1 MTFPQQTSS
10 LSPVITPHGALIL
23 ESGDGG
29 FDLEPVAASR
39 LEAAFERGSGYGLL
53 QLGLSENG
61 MNLPPA
67 LSWWRGFGMRFISA
81 LCHHVDV
88 ANNNSAAVIVP
99 PPETEIIA
107 QLLDGAPNMKGGEY
121 LYADTLILL
130 WQLINHALN
139 ASLREEK
146 VGLEEF
152 LRAKNSAWHLVGRVY
167 FNLAEN
173 RKDAD
178 NPFAFLATYTTG
190 ISSAGTAKH
199 MPLGQALK
207 EYVGKNAEVLKL
219 LTPVHLAAEKCA
231 WLKEIVEENEIF
243 HPLRWQASD
252 ALKLM
257 QDADLL
263 ESAGIIVRFPASWK
277 MNRPSRPVVKAT
289 VGSKSPSFIG
299 LDGLLDFNMEISLD
313 GEALTQKEIKE
324 ILAGSS
330 GLALVRGKWIEVDKE
345 KLEKTLAK
353 FKEIEEKAKK
363 DGVSFAE
370 AMRLISSAHIGGK
383 EGDDAYQSWASVT
396 AGDWLAETLKNLRS
410 PENLG
415 AKKQPKNLNATL
427 RPYQKSGVEWMY
439 LLTKLGLGACL
450 ADDMGLGKTI
460 QLLTLLLT
468 IKNNNESQKP
478 SLLVAPAS
486 LLGNWLAEAKKF
498 TPDLRVLVAH
508 PSVLSPKMDKAEF
521 TKLIAENDLI
531 ITSYGSLLRMETIAQ
546 NAWNLVVLDEAQ
558 AIKNPDTKQTKM
570 VKKLKAN
577 SRIALTGTP
586 IENRL
591 SDLWSI
597 FDFINQG
604 LLGSGKEFTN
614 FTKQIETK
622 ETPSYAPLRNLVR
635 PYILRRLKT
644 DKSIISDLP
653 DKTEIRTV
661 CNLSRKQE
669 VIYQDAVVEL
679 QKALK
684 ESEGDENSIKRKG
697 LVLSY
702 MMRFKQICNHPSQWL
717 GDNAWEEADSGKFV
731 ALREIAETIAQR
743 QEKMLIFTQF
753 REITDQLSAFLS
765 SIFGREG
772 LVLHGGTDIKKRK
785 SMVDK
790 FQNDERVP
798 FFVLSIKAGGSGLN
812 LTAASHVVHFDR
824 WWNPAVE
831 NQATD
836 RAFRIGQKK
845 NVLVHKFVCQGTIE
859 DKINEMIEAKKRQ
872 AGDILEHD
880 GKTGDEINITAMK
893 DEDLLKLV
901 TLDINSAMMEAA

>member
-1 MTFPQQTSS
+1 MQNLKANLSIFPV
-10 LSPVITPHGALIL
+10 LTPHGVLVLEVGDGDFALPAEVAARL
-23 ESGDGG
+23 ES
-29 FDLEPVAASR
+29 
-39 LEAAFERGSGYGLL
+39 AFALGSGYGLL
-53 QLGLSENG
+53 HLGLSENATH
-61 MNLPPA
+61 LPPA
-67 LSWWRGFGMRFISA
+67 LGWWRAFAVRFISA
-81 LCHHVDV
+81 LCHHVDI
-88 ANNNSAAVIVP
+88 ANNNSEIVIVP
-99 PPETEIIA
+99 PPEQKIIA
-107 QLLDGAPNMKGGEY
+107 QLLDDAPSMKGGEY
-121 LYADTLILL
+121 LYADTIILL

-139 ASLREEK
+139 ASLRAEK

-152 LRAKNSAWHLVGRVY
+152 LRAKNSAWHLVGRVH

-190 ISSAGTAKH
+190 ISTAGTAKH
-199 MPLGQALK
+199 TPLGQALK
-207 EYVGKNAEVLKL
+207 EYAGKNAQLLKL
-219 LTPVHLAAEKCA
+219 LTPVHAAAEKCA
-231 WLKEIVEENEIF
+231 WLHEIVEENEIY
-243 HPLRWQASD
+243 HPMRWQASD

-257 QDADLL
+257 QDAEIL
-263 ESAGIIVRFPASWK
+263 EHSGIVVRFPASWK

-289 VGSKSPSFIG
+289 VGSKAPSIVG
-299 LDGLLDFNMEISLD
+299 LDGLLDFDMEISLD

-324 ILAGSS
+324 ILAGAS
-330 GLALVRGKWIEVDKE
+330 GLAMVRGKWIEVDKE

-353 FKEIEEKAKK
+353 FKEIEEKAKRE
-363 DGVSFAE
+363 GVSFAE
-370 AMRLISSAHIGGK
+370 AMRLLSSADIGGGK
-383 EGDDAYQSWASVT
+383 GEEDYKNWASVM
-396 AGDWLAETLKNLRS
+396 AGDWLADTLKNLRS
-410 PENLG
+410 PENM
-415 AKKQPKNLNATL
+415 AISKQPKNLKATL
-427 RPYQKSGVEWMY
+427 RGYQKSGVEWLY
-439 LLTKLGLGACL
+439 TLTKLRLGACL

-468 IKNNNESQKP
+468 IKNNKESKNP

-486 LLGNWLAEAKKF
+486 LLGNWQAEAQKF
-498 TPDLRVLVAH
+498 TPDLRVLIAH
-508 PSVLSPKMDKAEF
+508 PSTLPPKISKPELV
-521 TKLIAENDLI
+521 KIIAENDLI
-531 ITSYGSLLRMETIAQ
+531 ITSYGSLLRMEVLTE
-546 NAWNLVVLDEAQ
+546 NSWNLVVLDEAQ

-604 LLGSGKEFTN
+604 LLGSGKEFTE
-614 FTKQIETK
+614 FTKKIEAQEK
-622 ETPSYAPLRNLVR
+622 PSYAPLRILVR

-653 DKTEIRTV
+653 DKTEMRTS
-661 CNLSRKQE
+661 CSLSRKQA
-669 VIYQDAVVEL
+669 VIYQDAITEL
-679 QKALK
+679 EKALK
-684 ESEGDENSIKRKG
+684 EMQNDENSIARKG

-702 MMRFKQICNHPSQWL
+702 MVRFKQICNHPSQWL
-717 GDNAWEEADSGKFV
+717 GDNAWEEADSGKF
-731 ALREIAETIAQR
+731 ARLREISETIAER
-743 QEKMLIFTQF
+743 QEKMLVFTQF
-753 REITDQLSAFLS
+753 KEITEQLSAFLTG
-765 SIFGREG
+765 IFGREG

-790 FQNDERVP
+790 FQNDERIP
-798 FFVLSIKAGGSGLN
+798 FFILSIKAGGAGLN

-859 DKINEMIEAKKRQ
+859 DKIDAMIEAKKKQ

-880 GKTGDEINITAMK
+880 AKTGHEINITALK
-893 DEDLLKLV
+893 DDDLLKLV
-901 TLDINSAMMEAA
+901 SLDINSAMMEVA